1 MRHSATPP
9 AFPLPLTRVAAP
21 FSHGDWLFELKYD
34 GFRALAYIEDGDV
47 SLVSRRGNAY
57 KSFPLL
63 TAPPQYKITDD
74 VFASAVEF
82 RGRAECGRN
91 RLSVLGRRA
100 VCLYPDPLGG
110 LPLRECGSDKLSF
123 IP

>member
-1 MRHSATPP
+1 M
-9 AFPLPLTRVAAP
+9 PLTRVAAP

-74 VFASAVEF
+74 VFASAVDGLHHGGVTGE
-82 RGRAECGRN
+82 GA
-91 RLSVLGRRA
+91 SY
-100 VCLYPDPLGG
+100 VCLNWRRVYSKWSYLKQSMSVA
-110 LPLRECGSDKLSF
+110 LWQS
-123 IP
+123 